1 MAENWL
7 QRGELLLGEE
17 KQRILAGAHIL
28 VIGLGGVGSW
38 AAEMLCRAGV
48 GTFTLVDAD
57 VVDVTNIN
65 RQMPAL
71 ASTVGRPKCDV
82 VAERLRAINP
92 DVQLVVKQQFVTP
105 DNIAQLLDEQQFA
118 FVVDAI
124 DTLESKCALIRACW
138 ERGLKIIS
146 SMGAGAKC
154 DLAAIRSGD
163 LWKTE
168 HCTLAKNV
176 RRQLRDVRGRKLP
189 VIYSA
194 EEPRRDAIRPN
205 PVGGKPIIGSKDNK
219 IPAALSCFDVP
230 LIHQQFI
237 GVCHRDQPHTQ
248 LLCHGALGWQ
258 FTTQGVDSA
267 DNRLSHLLI
276 QL

>member
-17 KQRILAGAHIL
+17 KQARLAGSRLL
-28 VIGLGGVGSW
+28 VVGLGGVGSW

-48 GTFTLVDAD
+48 GALTLVDAD
-57 VVDVTNIN
+57 VVDVTNVN

-71 ASTVGRPKCDV
+71 ASTVGQPKCDV

-92 DVQLVVKQQFVTP
+92 AVQLAVKQQFIEP
-105 DNIAQLLDEQQFA
+105 GNIAQLLDEYQYD

-124 DTLESKCALIRACW
+124 DTLEPKCALIRTCW
-138 ERGLKIIS
+138 ERGIKIIS

-154 DLAAIRSGD
+154 NLADIRCGE

-176 RRQLRDVRGRKLP
+176 RRQLRDARGSYKLP
-189 VIYSA
+189 VIYSV

-205 PVGGKPIIGSKDNK
+205 PAGGKPIIGS
-219 IPAALSCFDVP
+219 
-230 LIHQQFI
+230 
-237 GVCHRDQPHTQ
+237 
-248 LLCHGALGWQ
+248 LGY
-258 FTTQGVDSA
+258 FTATFGCYIAEYV
-267 DNRLSHLLI
+267 I
-276 QL
+276 KEI

>member
-17 KQRILAGAHIL
+17 KQARLAAARLL
-28 VIGLGGVGSW
+28 VVGLGGVGSW

-48 GTFTLVDAD
+48 GALTLVDAD
-57 VVDVTNIN
+57 VVDVTNVN

-71 ASTVGRPKCDV
+71 ASTVGQPKCDV
-82 VAERLRAINP
+82 VAERMRAINP
-92 DVQLVVKQQFVTP
+92 TVQLDVKQLYIEP
-105 DNIAQLLDEQQFA
+105 GNITQLLDEYQYD

-124 DTLESKCALIRACW
+124 DTLEPKCALIRACW
-138 ERGLKIIS
+138 ERGIKIIS

-154 DLAAIRSGD
+154 NLADIRCGE

-176 RRQLRDVRGRKLP
+176 RRQLRDARGSFKLP
-189 VIYSA
+189 VIYSV

-205 PVGGKPIIGSKDNK
+205 PAGGKPIIGS
-219 IPAALSCFDVP
+219 
-230 LIHQQFI
+230 
-237 GVCHRDQPHTQ
+237 
-248 LLCHGALGWQ
+248 LGY
-258 FTTQGVDSA
+258 FTATFGCYIAEYV
-267 DNRLSHLLI
+267 I
-276 QL
+276 KEI

>member
-17 KQRILAGAHIL
+17 KQARLAGSRLL
-28 VIGLGGVGSW
+28 VVGLGGVGSW

-48 GTFTLVDAD
+48 GALTLVDAD
-57 VVDVTNIN
+57 VVDVTNVN

-71 ASTVGRPKCDV
+71 ASTVGLPKCDV

-92 DVQLVVKQQFVTP
+92 AVQLAVKQQFIEP
-105 DNIAQLLDEQQFA
+105 GNIAQLLDEYQYD

-124 DTLESKCALIRACW
+124 DTLEPKCALIRTCW
-138 ERGLKIIS
+138 ERGIRIIS
-146 SMGAGAKC
+146 SMGAGAKYN
-154 DLAAIRSGD
+154 LADIRCGE

-176 RRQLRDVRGRKLP
+176 RRQLRDARGSYKLP
-189 VIYSA
+189 VIYSV

-205 PVGGKPIIGSKDNK
+205 PAGGKPIIGS
-219 IPAALSCFDVP
+219 
-230 LIHQQFI
+230 
-237 GVCHRDQPHTQ
+237 
-248 LLCHGALGWQ
+248 LGY
-258 FTTQGVDSA
+258 FTATFGCYIAEYV
-267 DNRLSHLLI
+267 I
-276 QL
+276 KEI

>member
-1 MAENWL
+1 MSQNWL

-17 KQRILAGAHIL
+17 KQGVLANAHLL
-28 VIGLGGVGSW
+28 VVGLGGVGSW

-48 GTFTLVDAD
+48 GAFTLVDAD

-71 ASTVGRPKCDV
+71 ASTVGQPKCDV
-82 VAERLRAINP
+82 VAQRLRAINP

-105 DNIAQLLDEQQFA
+105 ENVAQLLDEQRFD
-118 FVVDAI
+118 FIVDAI
-124 DTLESKCALIRACW
+124 DTLDPKCALIRTCW

-154 DLAAIRSGD
+154 DLAAIRSGE

-176 RRQLRDVRGRKLP
+176 RRMLRDARGKHKLP
-189 VIYSA
+189 VVYSA

-205 PVGGKPIIGSKDNK
+205 PAGGKPIIGS
-219 IPAALSCFDVP
+219 
-230 LIHQQFI
+230 
-237 GVCHRDQPHTQ
+237 
-248 LLCHGALGWQ
+248 LGY
-258 FTTQGVDSA
+258 FTATFGCYIAEYV
-267 DNRLSHLLI
+267 I
-276 QL
+276 KEI

>member
-17 KQRILAGAHIL
+17 KQATLAGAHLL
-28 VIGLGGVGSW
+28 VVGLGGVGSW
-38 AAEMLCRAGV
+38 AAEMLCRAGA
-48 GTFTLVDAD
+48 GAFTLVDAD

-71 ASTVGRPKCDV
+71 ASTVGLPKCDV

-92 DVQLVVKQQFVTP
+92 AVQLVVKQQFIAP
-105 DNIAQLLDEQQFA
+105 DNIAQLLDGQQFG

-124 DTLESKCALIRACW
+124 DTLEPKCALIRACW
-138 ERGLKIIS
+138 ERGLRIIS

-154 DLAAIRSGD
+154 DLAAIRTGE

-176 RRQLRDVRGRKLP
+176 RRQLRDARGSHKLP

-194 EEPRRDAIRPN
+194 EEPRREAIRPN
-205 PVGGKPIIGSKDNK
+205 PAGGKPIIGS
-219 IPAALSCFDVP
+219 
-230 LIHQQFI
+230 
-237 GVCHRDQPHTQ
+237 
-248 LLCHGALGWQ
+248 LGY
-258 FTTQGVDSA
+258 FTATFGCYIAEYVIKQ
-267 DNRLSHLLI
+267 I
-276 QL
+276 

>member
-17 KQRILAGAHIL
+17 KQKTLHNAHLL
-28 VIGLGGVGSW
+28 VVGLGGVGSW

-48 GTFTLVDAD
+48 GAFTLVDAD

-71 ASTVGRPKCDV
+71 SSTVGQPKCNV

-92 DVQLVVKQQFVTP
+92 EVQLVVKQQFIAP
-105 DNIAQLLDEQQFA
+105 DNIGLLLNEQQFD

-124 DTLESKCALIRACW
+124 DTLEPKCALIRTCW

-154 DLAAIRSGD
+154 DLAAIRCSE

-176 RRQLRDVRGRKLP
+176 RRMLRDARGKYKLP
-189 VIYSA
+189 VVYSV
-194 EEPRRDAIRPN
+194 EEPRRNAIRPN
-205 PVGGKPIIGSKDNK
+205 PAGGKPVIGS
-219 IPAALSCFDVP
+219 
-230 LIHQQFI
+230 
-237 GVCHRDQPHTQ
+237 
-248 LLCHGALGWQ
+248 LGY
-258 FTTQGVDSA
+258 FTATFGCYIAEYVIKQ
-267 DNRLSHLLI
+267 I
-276 QL
+276 

>member
-17 KQRILAGAHIL
+17 KQKTLHNAHLL
-28 VIGLGGVGSW
+28 VVGLGGVGSW

-48 GTFTLVDAD
+48 GAFTLVDAD

-71 ASTVGRPKCDV
+71 SSTVGQPKCNV

-92 DVQLVVKQQFVTP
+92 EVQLVVKQQFIAP
-105 DNIAQLLDEQQFA
+105 DNIGLLLNEQQFD

-124 DTLESKCALIRACW
+124 DTLEPKCALIRTCW

-154 DLAAIRSGD
+154 DLAAIRCSE

-176 RRQLRDVRGRKLP
+176 RRMLRDTRGKYKLP
-189 VIYSA
+189 VVYSA
-194 EEPRRDAIRPN
+194 EEPRRNAIRPN
-205 PVGGKPIIGSKDNK
+205 PAGGKPVIGS
-219 IPAALSCFDVP
+219 
-230 LIHQQFI
+230 
-237 GVCHRDQPHTQ
+237 
-248 LLCHGALGWQ
+248 LGY
-258 FTTQGVDSA
+258 FTATFGCYIAEYVIKQ
-267 DNRLSHLLI
+267 I
-276 QL
+276 

>member
-1 MAENWL
+1 MTGNWL
-7 QRGELLLGEE
+7 QRGELLLGGE
-17 KQRILAGAHIL
+17 KQELLANAHLL

-48 GTFTLVDAD
+48 GAFTLVDAD

-71 ASTVGRPKCDV
+71 ASTVGRAKCDV

-92 DVQLVVKQQFVTP
+92 DVKITVKQMFITP
-105 DNIAQLLDEQQFA
+105 ENVPALLDEGGFD

-124 DTLESKCALIRACW
+124 DTLDPKGALIRGCW
-138 ERGLKIIS
+138 ERDIKIIS

-154 DLAAIRSGD
+154 NLADIRCGD
-163 LWKTE
+163 LWKSE

-176 RRQLRDVRGRKLP
+176 RRLLRDARGKHKLP
-189 VIYSA
+189 VIFSA

-205 PVGGKPIIGSKDNK
+205 PQGGKPIIGSL
-219 IPAALSCFDVP
+219 AY
-230 LIHQQFI
+230 
-237 GVCHRDQPHTQ
+237 
-248 LLCHGALGWQ
+248 
-258 FTTQGVDSA
+258 FTATFGCYIAEYVIK
-267 DNRLSHLLI
+267 NI
-276 QL
+276 